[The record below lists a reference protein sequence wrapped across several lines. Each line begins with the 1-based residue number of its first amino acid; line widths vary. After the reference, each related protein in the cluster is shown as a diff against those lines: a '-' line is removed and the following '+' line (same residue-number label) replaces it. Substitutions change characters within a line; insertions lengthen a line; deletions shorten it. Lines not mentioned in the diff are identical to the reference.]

1 MIKKLENILF
11 INTGGGI
18 GDALS
23 SLALLNYINEIF
35 SIDNLFYYSTDMDKF
50 WFENKL
56 SEFKPKNLITI
67 KNFPAGFGFEREH
80 IKLSKN
86 LINSFNFDKFDLII
100 DNQTRLI
107 NSLVYKKIP
116 HKSYV
121 SPCINYF
128 LSNPFFFTKK
138 NKNVTLRIVN
148 YLNKITKKNINPNYK
163 ININDQFM
171 NAAKDIMIKDK
182 GYVGFSIT
190 AGHPSRV
197 KEFKIEEIIKL
208 ANYLGKSSIP
218 TFFIEENFDELKKL
232 LKAEIKNA
240 FFPEEFI
247 SDSLKKPMIVTAL
260 GSLTE
265 YNISIDNGI
274 SHMLAFSQNKN
285 YIFYNDNSEKFM
297 PINSNNKIY
306 DCKLNNTKINLLK
319 FEEILNFIKNN

>member
-67 KNFPAGFGFEREH
+67 KNFPVGFGFEREH

-116 HKSYV
+116 HKNYI

-138 NKNVTLRIVN
+138 
-148 YLNKITKKNINPNYK
+148 
-163 ININDQFM
+163 
-171 NAAKDIMIKDK
+171 IKM
-182 GYVGFSIT
+182 
-190 AGHPSRV
+190 
-197 KEFKIEEIIKL
+197 
-208 ANYLGKSSIP
+208 
-218 TFFIEENFDELKKL
+218 
-232 LKAEIKNA
+232 
-240 FFPEEFI
+240 
-247 SDSLKKPMIVTAL
+247 SL
-260 GSLTE
+260 
-265 YNISIDNGI
+265 
-274 SHMLAFSQNKN
+274 
-285 YIFYNDNSEKFM
+285 
-297 PINSNNKIY
+297 
-306 DCKLNNTKINLLK
+306 
-319 FEEILNFIKNN
+319 